1 MLRRLSVWGLGCAL
15 LLLLAIGCEPK
26 CREVRPGDEVQTQ
39 FNDTIE
45 DRLDEIDATD
55 AQIAKTQA
63 LFAVQTPALEKLR
76 AVAFPLQRQIVT
88 ELRKQSPDR
97 ARLFALIDQMIDA
110 SVVYSN
116 TMIDVMVKAHALLDG
131 AQRRALAKRYS
142 EPSPPV
148 RSSFWIDRGFD
159 YFLLKISATDSQR
172 QLLERIKAQLLKR
185 ARLLTREA
193 DGVRYAIVSEL
204 AKDKPDRA
212 RIAVAVE
219 RGRQLARQAF
229 VELTGYLLLVQSK
242 LDREQRVVL
251 DAQLVRLEP
260 CAWTGESKAA
270 P

>member
-15 LLLLAIGCEPK
+15 LLAVGCEPK
-26 CREVRPGDEVQTQ
+26 CREVRPADDVQNQ
-39 FNDTIE
+39 FNETIE
-45 DRLDEIDATD
+45 DRLDEVDASD

-63 LFAVQTPALEKLR
+63 LFAVQTAALERLR
-76 AVAFPLQRQIVT
+76 AVAFPLQRQIVV
-88 ELRKQSPDR
+88 ELRKESPDR
-97 ARLFALIDQMIDA
+97 ARLFTLIDQMIDA

-116 TMIDVMVKAHALLDG
+116 TMIDVMVKAHALLDPE
-131 AQRRALAKRYS
+131 QRKAMAKRYS

-193 DGVRYAIVSEL
+193 DGVRYAIVSEF

-219 RGRQLARQAF
+219 RGRQLARQVF

-242 LDREQRVVL
+242 LDREQRAVL

-260 CAWTGESKAA
+260 CTSPGEGKPA